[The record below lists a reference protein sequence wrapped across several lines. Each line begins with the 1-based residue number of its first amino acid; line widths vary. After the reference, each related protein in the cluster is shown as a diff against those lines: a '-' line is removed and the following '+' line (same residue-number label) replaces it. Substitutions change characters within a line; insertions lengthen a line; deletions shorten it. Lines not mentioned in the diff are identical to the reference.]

1 MKVLKVVA
9 EGTVTSF
16 RYPHFMIAVQPTY
29 EVPPPATLYGHICS
43 SLGEWFDP
51 VGVKFAIHFTYEAK
65 FEDVEHTHIVEAS
78 TGTLEGTTYPKTQW
92 GNINPYIRE
101 LLFRPKMVLYLNK
114 PEWADAFRCPK
125 YPVVLGRSQDLFS
138 YRKVEIVNLIR
149 GTNAY
154 FEHTLAP
161 YELVRH
167 TSRGVALLMPRYLRY
182 EEGRFPEFERYVM
195 LCTRVHF
202 NDMLQIPGSQ
212 LDFWLDPSA
221 RIVNGDCLG
230 LFFHG
235 WISDGEA

>member
-16 RYPHFMIAVQPTY
+16 RYPHFMIGVQPTY
-29 EVPPPATLYGHICS
+29 EMPPPATLYGHICS

-51 VGVKFAIHFTYEAK
+51 AGVKFAIHFTYQSK
-65 FEDVEHTHIVEAS
+65 FEDVEHTHVI
-78 TGTLEGTTYPKTQW
+78 EGKTQS
-92 GNINPYIRE
+92 GNINPYIRG
-101 LLFRPKMVLYLNK
+101 LLFRPRLVLYLNK
-114 PEWADAFRCPK
+114 PEWVDAFRYPK
-125 YPVVLGRSQDLFS
+125 YPVALGRSQDLFS
-138 YRKVEIVNLIR
+138 YRSVEIVDLIR

-154 FEHTLAP
+154 FEQTLVP

-195 LCTRVHF
+195 LRTRVHF
-202 NDMLQIPGSQ
+202 SDLLDITGSP
-212 LDFWLDPSA
+212 LDFWLDPTSNA
-221 RIVNGDCLG
+221 VEGDYLG

-235 WISDGEA
+235 WVEDGEAQLMA